1 MTRSAGTKAY
11 HIGGS
16 KLEMLYAR
24 FRHGRRNGSDC
35 VDVIVHL
42 HHDRDNEALSHYIK
56 STDAE
61 AEKSWYCNR
70 SASK

>member
-11 HIGGS
+11 HIDGS

-24 FRHGRRNGSDC
+24 SRRERWNGSNC
-35 VDVIVHL
+35 VDVIVLL
-42 HHDRDNEALSHYIK
+42 HHYRDNEALSQYIK
-56 STDAE
+56 SAYAE